1 MQKKHVSKN
10 GSKPSFFRLEF
21 SVYALQFSAV
31 IASGIL
37 LKDSVYFAPV
47 LIIEILSLFGMIAV
61 FYQGKR

>member
-1 MQKKHVSKN
+1 MQKKHAGKN
-10 GSKPSFFRLEF
+10 GSKPSFFRLEL
-21 SVYALQFSAV
+21 SVYVLQFSAA